1 MPFKIKIM
9 GWYYKCMKYLW
20 RQTRALGP
28 VWGPAGCVGRT
39 CWGRRSSRWARSAVL
54 WSVFGPWCRS
64 SGRTCRGS
72 GCTGSAASSAA
83 REDVKRLGGRKVG
96 WDVIE
101 GTTTKRRA
109 FGSKDCVRDVPETEL
124 QAGKITLKGIFQHLF
139 DILIFVCTDRRSL
152 RVWSWKLDYFL
163 PRHTADT
170 AGLSHEAA
178 GFMSSYNHWP
188 ISFLQLQIFTSVT
201 TSEKS
206 NCLLENN
213 NGGSSRD

>member
-9 GWYYKCMKYLW
+9 GGYYKCMKYLW

-83 REDVKRLGGRKVG
+83 REDVKRLGEKSRMRCYRR
-96 WDVIE
+96 DNAE
-101 GTTTKRRA
+101 RRA
-109 FGSKDCVRDVPETEL
+109 FGSKDWFCEGCSWNWITSRKKNFKRNISTFIWYTYFCLYWQKIITSMEL
-124 QAGKITLKGIFQHLF
+124 KTWLLF
-139 DILIFVCTDRRSL
+139 AKTYSRYSTFISRGCWIYELI
-152 RVWSWKLDYFL
+152 
-163 PRHTADT
+163 
-170 AGLSHEAA
+170 
-178 GFMSSYNHWP
+178 
-188 ISFLQLQIFTSVT
+188 
-201 TSEKS
+201 
-206 NCLLENN
+206 
-213 NGGSSRD
+213 

>member
-9 GWYYKCMKYLW
+9 GGYYKCMKYLW

-83 REDVKRLGGRKVG
+83 REDVKRLGEKSRMRCYRR
-96 WDVIE
+96 DNAE
-101 GTTTKRRA
+101 RRA
-109 FGSKDCVRDVPETEL
+109 FGSKDCVRDDPETEL

-139 DILIFVCTDRRSL
+139 DILISVRTDRRSL
-152 RVWSWKLDYFL
+152 RVWNWKLDYFL
-163 PRHTADT
+163 PRHTADS
-170 AGLSHEAA
+170 ARLSHEAA
-178 GFMSSYNHWP
+178 GFMRSYNHLP

-206 NCLLENN
+206 NCSLENN
-213 NGGSSRD
+213 NGGSSRN